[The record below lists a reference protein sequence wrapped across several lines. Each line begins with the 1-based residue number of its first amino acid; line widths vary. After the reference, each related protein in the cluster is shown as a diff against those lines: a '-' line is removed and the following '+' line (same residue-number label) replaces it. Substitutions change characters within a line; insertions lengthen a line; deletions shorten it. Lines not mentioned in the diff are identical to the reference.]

1 MEESDQQNDIPI
13 DQSNVNNEDI
23 YASISQLPQL
33 TGAQYEEGGLYYV
46 KPLPPLESHA
56 LYIYDPKLIESTI
69 KNHIEYSMGG
79 QDLGDPVTRRY
90 SDFYSLREKLVER
103 WPGVYIPNI
112 PGKKVIKNTETKT
125 INMRMRLINRFLD
138 KLSKIKYLYNSEETQ
153 LIKANTSDCA
163 KNIEKLKKLSYLEKL
178 ERYQSA
184 FPDYYENYDVILGK
198 GKVNDFLQFAKATQ
212 TNLNNFS
219 KAIQNA
225 LVKRELEKLKYIEL
239 LSSIQEYEKYNIME
253 YADNDDNKLVFFNP
267 NNANLTDKIL
277 KVKEKIFNS
286 FASLKEWVEG
296 EILDVNALLEALN
309 GINNLNIALEK
320 LTNKITSIENDIK
333 KMQYN
338 QKNLNFLKTFFKK
351 KEDIISDLEKDK
363 IKCEEDVTNL
373 SALIKIV
380 TFNMEGFI
388 ETYKAEKVDDYYR
401 NLKLFIIYQ
410 KENNRVMQEL
420 WSEVKTILNSNKNI
434 NNLEENFN
442 K

>member
-1 MEESDQQNDIPI
+1 
-13 DQSNVNNEDI
+13 
-23 YASISQLPQL
+23 
-33 TGAQYEEGGLYYV
+33 
-46 KPLPPLESHA
+46 
-56 LYIYDPKLIESTI
+56 
-69 KNHIEYSMGG
+69 MGG
-79 QDLGDPVTRRY
+79 QDLNDPITRRY

-138 KLSKIKYLYNSEETQ
+138 KLSKIKYLYNSEEMQ
-153 LIKANTSDCA
+153 LIKSSTSECA
-163 KNIEKLKKLSYLEKL
+163 KNIDKLKKLSYLEKL

-198 GKVNDFLQFAKATQ
+198 GKVNEFYQFLKTCQSNLHNFA
-212 TNLNNFS
+212 

-239 LSSIQEYEKYNIME
+239 LSSFQEYEKYNIME